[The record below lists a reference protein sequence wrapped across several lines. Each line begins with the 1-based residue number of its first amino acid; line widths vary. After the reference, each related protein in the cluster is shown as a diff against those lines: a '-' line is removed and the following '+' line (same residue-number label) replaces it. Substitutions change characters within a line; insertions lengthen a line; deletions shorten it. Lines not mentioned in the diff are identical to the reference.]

1 MRYLKGTPDH
11 GLMYGRSKQ
20 DENSVVGYVDSNFA
34 GDLNERKSIS
44 GYLFMVNGC
53 LISWKTTLQPVVTLS
68 STQAEFVAA
77 TEAVKEGKW
86 LCGILN

>member
-1 MRYLKGTPDH
+1 M
-11 GLMYGRSKQ
+11 
-20 DENSVVGYVDSNFA
+20 GYVDSNFA

-68 STQAEFVAA
+68 ST
-77 TEAVKEGKW
+77 
-86 LCGILN
+86 